1 MPIPDPRSRHDPEKK
16 RQFLELQLQSL
27 KPRRRGVVAL
37 LAALGIVAFWRGAWM
52 LLDIYLF
59 PGNPVLSGVTSLL
72 AGLGL
77 LLIANYSLDDLA

>member
-1 MPIPDPRSRHDPEKK
+1 MSIPDPRSRHDPETRRKL
-16 RQFLELQLQSL
+16 LELRLQSL

-59 PGNPVLSGVTSLL
+59 PGNPVLSGVTSLV

-77 LLIANYSLDDLA
+77 LLVANYSLDDLA